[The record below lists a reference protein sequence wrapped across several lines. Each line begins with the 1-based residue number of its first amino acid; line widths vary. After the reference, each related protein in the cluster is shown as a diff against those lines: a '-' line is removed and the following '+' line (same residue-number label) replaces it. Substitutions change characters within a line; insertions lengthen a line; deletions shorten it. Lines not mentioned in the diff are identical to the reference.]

1 MDNPLESV
9 KGKLQSISG
18 FAKDQL
24 EMIKQVTEFM
34 KDLPKIMKDAPSR
47 LDIAEMEIEP
57 EDDNDSIYLTI
68 TLKDRSQYEFLK
80 RFEKYEKI
88 LPVII
93 GQAYE
98 RMKSGEFDDLI
109 EQAKE
114 KAQSKSPFVSIMSR
128 SSKTFCSLGWAARA
142 SHIALTNYS
151 STPCPFLS
159 WHTTRNGH
167 SQTPKSRR
175 CMKSKTCL
183 MAVQFSSPITSR
195 PRASM
200 LSARKSIRGKTS
212 S

>member
-34 KDLPKIMKDAPSR
+34 KDVPSR

-114 KAQSKSPFVSIMSR
+114 KAQ
-128 SSKTFCSLGWAARA
+128 
-142 SHIALTNYS
+142 
-151 STPCPFLS
+151 
-159 WHTTRNGH
+159 
-167 SQTPKSRR
+167 
-175 CMKSKTCL
+175 
-183 MAVQFSSPITSR
+183 
-195 PRASM
+195 
-200 LSARKSIRGKTS
+200 
-212 S
+212 